1 MMKYELKTQMNFLK
15 NVSLAGGDLT
25 WHEFKPLG
33 IQQFLRWFWRSARC
47 VRCRHNCVCIFAPRI
62 HKAGDAGGRQAGPA
76 EPQNGT
82 MCQNDVDR
90 FCWFHPFVS
99 MFTYF
104 QIFLVCF
111 YLSKVL
117 FSNHIMRC
125 LQALVLRLISRR
137 LQIAS
142 HWADEGGIQS
152 WGLSGRGVLWSGC
165 RYRQIPCVGCCNQDL
180 VVKEVHSSLGAVGI
194 CWDMLGYVGL
204 CWHMLGCY
212 VGPPFYHQ
220 YWLLSRFPVWE
231 TTARFVPVLRN
242 ISSACVRLRPTVVR
256 IMRLVGAW
264 CQWTV
269 ALKMAL
275 IKELQKRERTLWL
288 CQNSYWKW
296 PVIGDLPI
304 ENGDFP

>member
-1 MMKYELKTQMNFLK
+1 MKYELKTQMNFLK
-15 NVSLAGGDLT
+15 NFSLAGFWRFDMT
-25 WHEFKPLG
+25 WIWPPLG
-33 IQQFLRWFWRSARC
+33 IQLRWFWRSARC

-62 HKAGDAGGRQAGPA
+62 HKAGDAGGRPQAGPA

-104 QIFLVCF
+104 QIFSVCF

-142 HWADEGGIQS
+142 HWADEGGIQG

-165 RYRQIPCVGCCNQDL
+165 RYLQIPCVGCCNQDL

-194 CWDMLGYVGL
+194 YWDMLGYY
-204 CWHMLGCY
+204 Y
-212 VGPPFYHQ
+212 VGPPWTT
-220 YWLLSRFPVWE
+220 YWPIGFWS
-231 TTARFVPVLRN
+231 
-242 ISSACVRLRPTVVR
+242 VRRSVFQAP
-256 IMRLVGAW
+256 G
-264 CQWTV
+264 
-269 ALKMAL
+269 
-275 IKELQKRERTLWL
+275 L
-288 CQNSYWKW
+288 CQCCGTYPLHVFGW
-296 PVIGDLPI
+296 DRQ
-304 ENGDFP
+304 